1 LVKAIEG
8 NLLVGQSGGPTPV
21 INASLA
27 GVISEAQRHSNVK
40 TIYGMENGIEGLLQ
54 GKLKKIPEMSEKNIQ
69 LLASTPASAL
79 GSCRYKVQDDDYPK
93 LLQIFK
99 ENNIRYFFYIG
110 GNDSMDTCN
119 KIAKLAEAEG
129 YEMYVMGVPKT
140 IDNDLPLTDH
150 CPGFGSA
157 ARFTAVSTLGTGRD
171 LEAMKTFDDVT
182 IVEIMG
188 RHAGWLAA
196 SSALLKR
203 DVKDAPHLIYLPER
217 TFKMDKFIEDVKTVH
232 KELGYVFVAIGEGIR
247 DESGEFIG
255 AKNAVK
261 DAFGHIA
268 IALSEGPAAYLA
280 RTVNKELGL
289 QARYNRS
296 GTIQRA
302 YSESVSDADRN
313 EAFMVGQKAVEL
325 AVKGETGKMVT
336 LVRGEGTEYKCTTGT
351 ASLEKVANVEKVVP
365 DEFINAEG
373 NFVTEAFKE
382 YALPLL
388 GSNLP
393 EYYRF
398 K

>member
-1 LVKAIEG
+1 MLEALEG
-8 NLLVGQSGGPTPV
+8 NLLVGQSGGPTAV

-27 GVISEAQRHSNVK
+27 GIISTAQKHNNIK

-54 GKLKKIPEMSEKNIQ
+54 GKLTRIPELSEKALG
-69 LLASTPASAL
+69 LLAETPASAL
-79 GSCRYKVQDDDYPK
+79 GSCRYKVQDEDYPQ

-99 ENNIRYFFYIG
+99 ENKISYFLYIG
-110 GNDSMDTCN
+110 GNDSMDTCY
-119 KIAKLAEAEG
+119 KIAKLAKAES
-129 YEMYVMGVPKT
+129 YELYVLGVPKT

-157 ARFTAVSTLGTGRD
+157 ARFTAVSTLGAGRD
-171 LEAMKTFDDVT
+171 LESMQTFDDVT

-203 DVKDAPHLIYLPER
+203 DEQDAPHLVYLPE
-217 TFKMDKFIEDVKTVH
+217 KIVKIEKFLDDVKAVH
-232 KELGYVFVAIGEGIR
+232 RYLGYVLVAVGEGIR
-247 DESGEFIG
+247 DEGGTFIG
-255 AKNAVK
+255 AKNTVK
-261 DAFGHIA
+261 DAFGHVA

-280 RTVNKELGL
+280 GAVNRELGL

-302 YSESVSDADRN
+302 YSESISDTDRD

-325 AVKGETGKMVT
+325 AVNGETGKMIT
-336 LVRGEGTEYKCTTGT
+336 LVRAEEREYKCTTGT
-351 ASLEKVANVEKVVP
+351 VPLDKVANVEKVVP

-373 NFVTEAFKE
+373 NFITTAFKE

-388 GSNLP
+388 GSDLP